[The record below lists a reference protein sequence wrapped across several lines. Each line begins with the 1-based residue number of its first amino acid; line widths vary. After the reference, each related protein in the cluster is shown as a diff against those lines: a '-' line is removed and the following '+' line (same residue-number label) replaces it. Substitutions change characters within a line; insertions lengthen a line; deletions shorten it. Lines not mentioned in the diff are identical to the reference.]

1 MGGRN
6 SPLAGIR
13 SRQAENLNKRASQ
26 HLVNSKLCVLSK
38 NKKPPRFET
47 RRPFGTRLFKWSG
60 LGGELNLSSVLEDE
74 RIFALVSSHKSESFN
89 STPASPSPQTLL
101 ALRLDRS
108 GSSKARCLS
117 AVDSSW
123 CSLCPGWVWRA
134 RMLHAKPRNRLELES
149 RANSLST
156 YSCK

>member
-1 MGGRN
+1 M
-6 SPLAGIR
+6 
-13 SRQAENLNKRASQ
+13 
-26 HLVNSKLCVLSK
+26 NSKLRVLSK

-47 RRPFGTRLFKWSG
+47 RRSVRTRLFKWSG
-60 LGGELNLSSVLEDE
+60 LGGELNLLSVLEDE
-74 RIFALVSSHKSESFN
+74 RISALISSQQPESFN

-123 CSLCPGWVWRA
+123 CSLCPGWGLA
-134 RMLHAKPRNRLELES
+134 RMERTKSHDRLELES
-149 RANSLST
+149 RANSVST
-156 YSCK
+156 ETCN

>member
-1 MGGRN
+1 M
-6 SPLAGIR
+6 
-13 SRQAENLNKRASQ
+13 
-26 HLVNSKLCVLSK
+26 
-38 NKKPPRFET
+38 
-47 RRPFGTRLFKWSG
+47 
-60 LGGELNLSSVLEDE
+60 NLSSVLEDE

-134 RMLHAKPRNRLELES
+134 RMSHAKPRNRLELES
-149 RANSLST
+149 RASSLST
-156 YSCK
+156 YRDELQAVIQFVRSRDFGVATNFKNFRD